1 MLWLFGQTWIWY
13 LIAFAVG
20 VLVAWLLFVL
30 PAQRRLRAAQAAA
43 ASSVGTDER
52 TSLLD
57 RGPGGDDSERTTVV
71 DPSVADRTQADEP
84 PTEQF
89 PAVDSALALLDTR
102 AAGLPIAEATAQI
115 PIVGAA
121 DATTQIPVVEPEGEK
136 TEKAESEAAAV
147 TTAIPLVKTDRR
159 DSETADGAGAKSGE
173 KTGEKTEGKAAEA
186 AGGTA
191 AEGAHTAAE
200 AAVVDTEAA
209 RVEAE
214 SSEPGGVADAAAA
227 TTVIATGATA
237 TAGESE
243 ADAGEAPKTT
253 ADTTADTADA
263 DGATTAID
271 AGAAEGATTVIA
283 TGAAA
288 GSTATDGTVTD
299 GTVTD
304 GTATD
309 GTATDGTAAEGG
321 AAETTTAIDTSEARG
336 NGAGDETAAVAAT
349 ATVEAPYGPGSAK
362 PNPDG
367 SAPGPEFTIKGNA
380 NSMLY
385 HTPDSPYYARTRAE
399 AWFSST
405 EAAEAAGFAPWN
417 RRRSGENGNS

>member
-89 PAVDSALALLDTR
+89 PAIDSALALLDTR

-214 SSEPGGVADAAAA
+214 SSEPGGVADATAA

-288 GSTATDGTVTD
+288 GSTATDGTV
-299 GTVTD
+299 
-304 GTATD
+304 TD

-405 EAAEAAGFAPWN
+405 ETAEAAGFAPWN

>member
-299 GTVTD
+299 GT
-304 GTATD
+304 ATD

>member
-299 GTVTD
+299 GT
-304 GTATD
+304 
-309 GTATDGTAAEGG
+309 ATDGTAAEGG